1 MNIDKI
7 KFVGGKK
14 ASEIIGVHQRTLYLW
29 EKKGLIETIRTVG
42 GKRLYNVEKY
52 IKNQECL
59 ENNNDIN
66 LCDNL
71 DELDKKKEKLNIC
84 YVRVSS
90 NGQKDDLKRQKEVM
104 KKIYPTHILI
114 EDIGSG
120 LNLNKRGIK
129 KIITLAIDGKINEVV
144 VAYRDRLTRFGFE
157 LIEELIQKYS
167 NGKIKILNE
176 KELIEPEE
184 ELVKDVM
191 SILNVYVA
199 KMNGL
204 RKYNKIKKTEDNI
217 IKPLA
222 NNTNIIINKKK

>member
-1 MNIDKI
+1 
-7 KFVGGKK
+7 
-14 ASEIIGVHQRTLYLW
+14 
-29 EKKGLIETIRTVG
+29 
-42 GKRLYNVEKY
+42 
-52 IKNQECL
+52 
-59 ENNNDIN
+59 
-66 LCDNL
+66 
-71 DELDKKKEKLNIC
+71 
-84 YVRVSS
+84 
-90 NGQKDDLKRQKEVM
+90 M

-204 RKYNKIKKTEDNI
+204 RKYNKIKKQ
-217 IKPLA
+217 
-222 NNTNIIINKKK
+222 

>member
-29 EKKGLIETIRTVG
+29 EKKGLIKTIRTTG
-42 GKRLYNVEKY
+42 GKRLYDVEKY
-52 IKNQECL
+52 IKEQICED
-59 ENNNDIN
+59 ENKNKNTISCN
-66 LCDNL
+66 NL
-71 DELDKKKEKLNIC
+71 DELDKEKEKLNIC

-90 NGQKDDLKRQKEVM
+90 NGQKDDLERQKNLMV
-104 KKIYPTHILI
+104 KLYPNHKII

-129 KIITLAIDGKINEVV
+129 KIINLAIDGKINEVI
-144 VAYRDRLTRFGFE
+144 VAYKDRLTRFGFE

-167 NGKIKILNE
+167 KGKIVILNE
-176 KELIEPEE
+176 KEQIEPEE

-191 SILNVYVA
+191 SILNVYIA

-204 RKYNKIKKTEDNI
+204 RKYNKVNKSIKK
-217 IKPLA
+217 
-222 NNTNIIINKKK
+222 

>member
-29 EKKGLIETIRTVG
+29 EKKGLIETIRTTG
-42 GKRLYNVEKY
+42 GKRLYNIEKY
-52 IKNQECL
+52 IKEKICDDDNKIK
-59 ENNNDIN
+59 NTI

-71 DELDKKKEKLNIC
+71 EDLDKKKGKLNIC

-90 NGQKDDLKRQKEVM
+90 NNQKDDLERQKNLMV
-104 KKIYPTHILI
+104 KLYPKHLII

-129 KIITLAIDGKINEVV
+129 KIINLAIEGKVNELV
-144 VAYRDRLTRFGFE
+144 VAYKDRLTRFGFE
-157 LIEELIQKYS
+157 LIEDLIKEYS
-167 NGKIKILNE
+167 NGEIIIENE
-176 KELIEPEE
+176 KDEKEPKE
-184 ELVKDVM
+184 ELVEDVLQ
-191 SILNVYVA
+191 ILNVYTA

-204 RKYNKIKKTEDNI
+204 RKYKIKQNKIDNKI
-217 IKPLA
+217 ID
-222 NNTNIIINKKK
+222 IVV